1 MEFLVPLLIVL
12 IICVIVVLG
21 AWFLGRRSKSGNQ
34 AAGLGGADSGVKMR
48 ANPAITRELAAAS
61 SAQLTPE
68 QHRAVYSLIARQ
80 QQINAIKEF
89 RRATGCSLREAAL
102 AVASLDQFPQA
113 TPEPEWTGELGA
125 EAPDADAKNEDV
137 ELPVAP
143 DSPAGIESAGTV
155 VPDSPAGLESLGRI
169 VPEMPATP
177 MPARGAYR
185 YRAIVSKGDEIREV
199 ASTRLNEE
207 IFQQIRAL
215 ALAGKLDDAAALLAQ
230 HSDIGAIEAQEFVA
244 MIEPED

>member
-1 MEFLVPLLIVL
+1 MEFLVPLFIVL
-12 IICVIVVLG
+12 VICVIVVLG
-21 AWFLGRRSKSGNQ
+21 AWFLGRRGKAGQ
-34 AAGLGGADSGVKMR
+34 TAAGAGEAGLSVKMR

-113 TPEPEWTGELGA
+113 TPEPAWTADLGVN
-125 EAPDADAKNEDV
+125 PTDTGPAKETP
-137 ELPVAP
+137 EHPVVP
-143 DSPAGIESAGTV
+143 DSPAGIESFGPGA
-155 VPDSPAGLESLGRI
+155 PASSGA
-169 VPEMPATP
+169 PA
-177 MPARGAYR
+177 PARGAYR

-199 ASTRLNEE
+199 ASTRLNDE
-207 IFQQIRAL
+207 IFQEIRAL
-215 ALAGKLDDAAALLAQ
+215 ALAGKLADAAELLAS
-230 HSDIGAIEAQEFVA
+230 HSDIGATEAQEFVA